1 MRRFIPFLVFALLVS
16 VAVWHNGRAQPA
28 PKQAPTKQGRPPLG
42 TEKIAD
48 DLYVIIGSGGNVGV
62 LVTDEGV
69 ILVDAKFAE
78 DYEGIIA
85 QVKTITDKP
94 VKYVI
99 NTHHHSDHSGGNT
112 RFIEVAEIISHKNA
126 RANIVAG
133 RQGGAPANMQPA
145 RIVFTDETSVF
156 LGGKEVRARYF
167 GRGHTNGD
175 IVVYFP
181 AQRVLHTGD
190 LMAGVTPL
198 IDYPGGGSI
207 VEWSKTVD
215 AAMAAFD
222 FDKVIPGHG
231 TVTNRAGLQTYRDNV
246 IKMRTEVASLIKQG
260 KSQEDVRAYLATLYP
275 NNYSNPASL
284 NNQWSLP
291 GFMTELK

>member
-1 MRRFIPFLVFALLVS
+1 MRRIVPLFSVVLLALISALPDGV
-16 VAVWHNGRAQPA
+16 AQP
-28 PKQAPTKQGRPPLG
+28 KQGRPPLG
-42 TEKIAD
+42 IEKVAD
-48 DLYVIIGSGGNVGV
+48 DLYVIIGNGGNVGV
-62 LVTDEGV
+62 LVTDQGV
-69 ILVDAKFAE
+69 VLVDAKFE
-78 DYEGIIA
+78 QDYEGITA
-85 QVKTITDKP
+85 QVKSVTDKP

-99 NTHHHSDHSGGNT
+99 NTHHHSDHAGGNT

-126 RANIVAG
+126 RANIEGKTQSSAS
-133 RQGGAPANMQPA
+133 PNMKPA
-145 RIVFTDETSVF
+145 RITFTDETSVF

-175 IVVYFP
+175 VFVYFP
-181 AQRVLHTGD
+181 AQHVIHMGD
-190 LMAGVTPL
+190 MMAGVTPL

-215 AAMAAFD
+215 AAVAAFD

-231 TVTNRAGLQTYRDNV
+231 TVTNRAGLRTYRDNV
-246 IKMRTEVASLIKQG
+246 VKLRTEVAALVRQG
-260 KSQEDVRAYLATLYP
+260 KSQEEVRAYLATQYP
-275 NNYSNPASL
+275 ASYTNPNSL

>member
-1 MRRFIPFLVFALLVS
+1 MRRIIPLLAFALLVLG
-16 VAVWHNGRAQPA
+16 AGWHNGLAQPQA
-28 PKQAPTKQGRPPLG
+28 QPKQKQGRPPLG
-42 TEKIAD
+42 IEKVAD
-48 DLYVIIGSGGNVGV
+48 DLFVIIGSGGNVGV

-69 ILVDAKFAE
+69 VLVDAKFE
-78 DYEGIIA
+78 PDYEGIVA
-85 QVKTITDKP
+85 QVKTVTDKA

-126 RANIVAG
+126 RANIVGGKQA
-133 RQGGAPANMQPA
+133 GAPANMKPA
-145 RIVFTDETSVF
+145 RITFTDETSVF

-167 GRGHTNGD
+167 GRGHTDGD
-175 IVVYFP
+175 VVVYFP
-181 AQRVLHTGD
+181 AQRVVHTGD

-198 IDYPGGGSI
+198 IDYAGGGSI
-207 VEWSKTVD
+207 VEWSKTID
-215 AAMAAFD
+215 AAMAALE

-231 TVTNRAGLQTYRDNV
+231 VVTNRAGLQTYRDNV
-246 IKMRTEVASLIKQG
+246 VKMRTEIAAMIRQG
-260 KSQEDVRAYLATLYP
+260 KTQDEVRAHLATLYP
-275 NNYSNPASL
+275 ASYANAGSL

>member
-1 MRRFIPFLVFALLVS
+1 MRRIIPLLAFALIALG
-16 VAVWHNGRAQPA
+16 AALHDGLAQ
-28 PKQAPTKQGRPPLG
+28 QKQGRPPLG
-42 TEKIAD
+42 IEKVAD

-69 ILVDAKFAE
+69 ILVDAKFE
-78 DYEGIIA
+78 QDYEGIIA
-85 QVKTITDKP
+85 QVKTVTDKA

-126 RANIVAG
+126 RANIEG
-133 RQGGAPANMQPA
+133 KKQGNASPNMRPA
-145 RIVFTDETSVF
+145 RITFTDETSVF

-175 IVVYFP
+175 VLVYFP

-207 VEWSKTVD
+207 VEWSKTID
-215 AAMAAFD
+215 AAMAALE

-246 IKMRTEVASLIKQG
+246 IKMRTEIANLIRQG
-260 KSQEDVRAYLATLYP
+260 KSQEEVRAFLATLYP
-275 NNYSNPASL
+275 ANYGNASSL

>member
-1 MRRFIPFLVFALLVS
+1 MRRSLPLLAFSLLTLAIASPVALS
-16 VAVWHNGRAQPA
+16 QTPPA
-28 PKQAPTKQGRPPLG
+28 AKQKQGRPPLG
-42 TEKIAD
+42 IEKVAD
-48 DLYVIIGSGGNVGV
+48 DLFVIIGSGGNVGL

-69 ILVDAKFAE
+69 VLVDAKFE
-78 DYEGIIA
+78 QDYDGIMA
-85 QVKTITDKP
+85 QVKSVTDKP

-126 RANIVAG
+126 RANITDAK
-133 RQGGAPANMQPA
+133 QPGAPATMKPA
-145 RIVFTDETSVF
+145 RITFTDETSVF

-175 IVVYFP
+175 VLVYFP

-198 IDYPGGGSI
+198 IDYSGGGSI
-207 VEWSKTVD
+207 VEWSKTID
-215 AAMAAFD
+215 GAMAALD

-246 IKMRTEVASLIKQG
+246 VKMRTDIGAMIKQG
-260 KSQEDVRAYLATLYP
+260 KTQEDVRTYLAIQFPTV
-275 NNYSNPASL
+275 YSNPNSL
-284 NNQWSLP
+284 QNQWSLP